1 MASVTVSADL
11 QITIPAAVGQSLG
24 LSEGQRF
31 QVVRYQDRIE
41 LIPIR
46 PIQALRGFLKGMETT
61 LDRDADRAT
70 AYQFDAIVWTQ
81 DNDFEGLRNIRYL
94 AKT

>member
-1 MASVTVSADL
+1 MSQDPFAGVAVTVSADL
-11 QITIPAAVGQSLG
+11 QLTIPSAVGKSLG

-46 PIQALRGFLKGMETT
+46 PVQTLRGFLKGMDTD
-61 LDRDADRAT
+61 LVRDADR
-70 AYQFDAIVWTQ
+70 
-81 DNDFEGLRNIRYL
+81 L
-94 AKT
+94 

>member
-1 MASVTVSADL
+1 MNPSALAISSVTVSADL
-11 QITIPAAVGQSLG
+11 QITIPSAVGQSLG

-46 PIQALRGFLKGMETT
+46 PVSSLRGFLQGMDTT
-61 LDRDADRAT
+61 LDRDADR
-70 AYQFDAIVWTQ
+70 
-81 DNDFEGLRNIRYL
+81 L
-94 AKT
+94 